1 MTSSGPMRKLPRGA
15 GREAVCRQSEGRNCG
30 KKSCI
35 DLDRPTEAGSHG
47 ERAERGRLPSVG
59 RTQLQLF
66 FILFLFLRRGAP
78 ACSGRPA
85 LQRSCLYSPAAENH
99 AKRIDKF
106 PHLRKMKV
114 QRIPSVGSGVHARK
128 PHILTPPV
136 HGTGSSAR
144 MLAGHFSCDKTCI
157 FSSSRLAR
165 FPVDKHL
172 LLCYHMIAPV
182 GKKPKAEG
190 NVVRPSGVAKTLKFC
205 PLRATGCEAPHLAV
219 RFSGGHFFCRPPA
232 ANALP

>member
-1 MTSSGPMRKLPRGA
+1 MGSGQK
-15 GREAVCRQSEGRNCG
+15 EAACRQSEGRNC
-30 KKSCI
+30 S
-35 DLDRPTEAGSHG
+35 S
-47 ERAERGRLPSVG
+47 
-59 RTQLQLF
+59 F
-66 FILFLFLRRGAP
+66 FYFVFVFSARGA
-78 ACSGRPA
+78 R
-85 LQRSCLYSPAAENH
+85 LQRAPRAPKKLSLLS
-99 AKRIDKF
+99 RSSIDKF

-128 PHILTPPV
+128 PHLLTPPV
-136 HGTGSSAR
+136 HGTGSPAR